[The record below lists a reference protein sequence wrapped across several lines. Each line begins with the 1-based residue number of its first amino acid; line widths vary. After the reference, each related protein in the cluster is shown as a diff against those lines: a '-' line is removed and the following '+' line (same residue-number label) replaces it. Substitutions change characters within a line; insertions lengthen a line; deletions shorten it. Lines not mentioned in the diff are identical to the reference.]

1 MCNRATIIITARNKT
16 DLFMESLKSSLGQ
29 TYPNIEV
36 IVCFDPD
43 ETGFK
48 EMLDKYDNRL
58 KHCALKGSD
67 TSTILN
73 QALTLATG
81 GIIAHLDEG
90 DVFASNKVIE
100 LLVDVFRKNPDVGF
114 VFTAYQVVAED
125 GSIRSTVQMPGDFQ
139 HGILPILLYGH
150 WFKRSAVI
158 VRQECYDK
166 VGQYRDGESAEID
179 MWIRLSRICQAGIIR
194 TPLVKVQNYQF
205 QMSPELREV
214 VTEYL
219 LSIPIKELFP
229 TPQSDSHNDL
239 SISYAYAA
247 IGAILMEY
255 ESYENAGHFFD
266 RANQV
271 SANTALY
278 QMWMGILSRRIGDYD
293 KASEYFAE
301 IPQTAPIYLDAQW
314 SLVLTSKAQEELPDI
329 QDQVS
334 AELANEY
341 AKLFQIT
348 MKLASGESL
357 DEELNS
363 SDVAAEV
370 GIYFDWDTKQVLEA
384 LFDGVSMIADEW
396 NRKSPQNSDE
406 IKKFYKE
413 TENYIFELAC
423 WHRSP
428 QRKYLTNM
436 AVDICKQSKLRKIL
450 DFGCGIGQDGI
461 SFAKVGFKVTL
472 SDLPGKTFG
481 FAKWRAEKRGLNIDF
496 VNSDELAEE
505 YDAILCFDVL
515 EHLLEPEQTVKYLY
529 KHLKDH
535 GILLVTVNF
544 KHSEIHP
551 MHLERNEMYLGDE
564 FYQMMSDSGFRVKH
578 ARERLTVFG
587 KHKLDSFR

>member
-1 MCNRATIIITARNKT
+1 MCNRATIIITARNKP
-16 DLFMESLKSSLGQ
+16 DLFMESLKSSLEQ

-48 EMLDKYDNRL
+48 EILDKYDNRL
-58 KHCALKGSD
+58 KHCALKGFD

-81 GIIAHLDEG
+81 GLIAHLDEG
-90 DVFASNKVIE
+90 DVFTSNKVIE
-100 LLVDVFRKNPDVGF
+100 FLVGILEKNPGVGF
-114 VFTAYQVVAED
+114 TFTAYQVVAED

-166 VGQYRDGESAEID
+166 VGEYKDGESAEID
-179 MWIRLSRICQAGIIR
+179 MWIRLSRICRAGIIR
-194 TPLVKVQNYQF
+194 TPLVKVRNYQF
-205 QMSPELREV
+205 KMSPEVRKV
-214 VTEYL
+214 VTEHL

-229 TPQSDSHNDL
+229 ILQSDSHNDL
-239 SISYAYAA
+239 STSYAYAA

-255 ESYENAGHFFD
+255 ESYENAGDFFD
-266 RANQV
+266 KADQV
-271 SANTALY
+271 FANTALC
-278 QMWMGILSRRIGDYD
+278 QMWMGILSRRIGDCD
-293 KASEYFAE
+293 KASEYFAA
-301 IPQTAPIYLDAQW
+301 IPQTDPIYPDAQW
-314 SLVLTSKAQEELPDI
+314 SLVLTSKAQGELPGI

-334 AELANEY
+334 AELVNEY

-357 DEELNS
+357 YDELNS
-363 SDVAAEV
+363 PDVVTEI
-370 GIYFDWDTKQVLEA
+370 GIHFDWDTKQVLEA
-384 LFDGVSMIADEW
+384 LFDGVRMIADEW
-396 NRKSPQNSDE
+396 NRKSPQDSHE
-406 IKKFYKE
+406 IEKFYKE

-423 WHRSP
+423 WHRSL
-428 QRKYLTNM
+428 QRKYLTKM
-436 AVDICKQSKLRKIL
+436 AVDICKQSKIHTIL

-461 SFAKVGFKVTL
+461 SLAEAGFKVTL
-472 SDLPGKTFG
+472 SDLPGKTFD
-481 FAKWRAEKRGLNIDF
+481 FAKWRAERRGSNIEF
-496 VNSDELAEE
+496 ANSDELAEE

-515 EHLLEPEQTVKYLY
+515 EHLLEPKQTVKYLHKY
-529 KHLKDH
+529 LKDH

-544 KHSEIHP
+544 RHSEIHP
-551 MHLERNEMYLGDE
+551 MHLERNEIYLGDE

-578 ARERLTVFG
+578 TRERLTVFG
-587 KHKLDSFR
+587 KHKQVS